1 MTRSTSLLLLALVTG
16 PSLARAQAQPASPQP
31 GFKEV
36 VEVVGTTPLPGVLL
50 PAEQVPAPVQTTS
63 ATDLESGRAL
73 DLSDALNR
81 RLTSVHVNNIQG
93 NPFQA
98 DVNYRGYTA
107 SPLLGTPQGLSI
119 YMDGVR
125 INQPF
130 GDVVSWDLI
139 PRAAVAS
146 TVLMPGSNPV
156 FGLNTLGGAL
166 SMRTKD
172 GRTNPG
178 TVVQASLGSYLRRS
192 FEVEHGGSRANGLH
206 WFATGNLFGED
217 GWREQSPS
225 DIRQVFAKVGRHRPT
240 GEVSLAAAYAN
251 NSLNGNGL
259 QERRLLDRDYSSVYT
274 KPDITDNQSTF
285 LNLTGRRTT
294 ARGLTFSGNAYY
306 RHISTSTLNADLNEG
321 SLDQSVY
328 QPGAEERAALALAGF
343 ANVPAIGL
351 SAANTPFPFLRC
363 LGNILIED
371 EPGEKCNGLVNRGRT
386 RQHNEGASGQVT
398 HRDDRNQLTAGAA
411 FDHSRLAL
419 VQSSE
424 LGYLNPDRSVTGT
437 GVFADGVSAGEVDD
451 EPFDARVDL
460 AGRVRTISVFLT
472 DTLTVARVW
481 HITASGRFNRTSIQ
495 NRDAI
500 VPGGGPGSLDG
511 DHTFTRFNPAIG
523 ATYNR
528 SAAWNAYAGYTEGSR
543 TATSIELGCADP
555 ATPCKLPNA
564 MAGDPPL
571 NQVITRTVEAG
582 VRGRIGDRAT
592 WNVGAF
598 HARNRDDILFVTS
611 EQSGFGYFRNFGET
625 RRQGIDAAASL
636 RTGHATL
643 SVGYTRL
650 DATFQSTE
658 HVNGAG
664 NSTNDLAREGT
675 PGLEGSIEINAGD
688 RIPLVP
694 RHLLKVFGDYDLT
707 PTLSVGISLV
717 AQSGAFARGNE
728 NNQHQS
734 DGTYYLGAGRS
745 PAYAITTLNG
755 RYFVRPRIELFAE
768 VSNLFDTRYY
778 TAAQLGATGITPEGT
793 FIARPLPAV
802 AGGEFPVVQSTFF
815 APGAPRQGMIGTRV
829 RF

>member
-1 MTRSTSLLLLALVTG
+1 LLLLALFTR
-16 PSLARAQAQPASPQP
+16 PAPANAQTQPASAAPLQP
-31 GFKEV
+31 GFEEV
-36 VEVVGTTPLPGVLL
+36 VEVIGTTPLPGIGL
-50 PAEQVPAPVQTTS
+50 PADRVPAPVQV
-63 ATDLESGRAL
+63 ANAIDLEGGRAL
-73 DLSDALNR
+73 DVSDALNR
-81 RLTSVHVNNIQG
+81 RLTSVHVNTIQG

-139 PRAAVAS
+139 PRAAIAS
-146 TVLMPGSNPV
+146 ATLIPGSNPI

-172 GRTNPG
+172 GQTNPG
-178 TVVQASLGSYLRRS
+178 TVVQASLGSYLRRAI
-192 FEVEHGGSRANGLH
+192 ELEHGASRPNGLH
-206 WFATGNLFGED
+206 WFVTGHLFGED

-225 DIRQVFAKVGRHRPT
+225 DIRQVFGKLGRFRPT
-240 GEVSLAAAYAN
+240 GEFSLTAAWAN

-259 QERRLLDRDYSSVYT
+259 QERRLLDRDYSSIYT
-274 KPDITDNQSTF
+274 KPDITENQSTF
-285 LNLTGRRTT
+285 LNLSARRTT
-294 ARGLTFSGNAYY
+294 SRGLTFSGNVYY
-306 RHISTSTLNADLNEG
+306 RHVGTSTLNADINER

-328 QPGAEERAALALAGF
+328 QPGAAERAALAEAGYP
-343 ANVPAIGL
+343 NVPASGL

-363 LGNILIED
+363 LGNILIRD

-386 RQHNEGASGQVT
+386 RQHNEGLSGQAT
-398 HRDDRNQLTAGAA
+398 HRDGRNQLTVGAA

-419 VQSSE
+419 VQSLE
-424 LGYLNPDRSVTGT
+424 LGYLNADRSVTGT
-437 GVFADGVSAGEVDD
+437 GVFADGVNAGEVDG

-460 AGRVRTISVFLT
+460 TGRVRTISLFLT

-481 HITASGRFNRTSIQ
+481 HITASGRFNQTTVR

-500 VPGGGPGSLDG
+500 EPGGGPGSLDG
-511 DHTFTRFNPAIG
+511 DHTFSRFNPAVG

-528 SAAWNAYAGYTEGSR
+528 STAWNAYAGYTEGSR
-543 TATSIELGCADP
+543 AATSIELGCADP

-571 NQVITRTVEAG
+571 NQVVTKTVEAG
-582 VRGRIGDRAT
+582 VRGRVGGRAT
-592 WNVGAF
+592 WSVGAF

-611 EQSGFGYFRNFGET
+611 EQTGFGHFRNFGET

-636 RTGHATL
+636 RAGHATL
-643 SVGYTRL
+643 SIGYTLL
-650 DATFQSTE
+650 DATFQSAE
-658 HVNGAG
+658 HVNGSG
-664 NSTNDLAREGT
+664 NSTNDLALEGA
-675 PGLEGSIEINAGD
+675 PGLEGLIDISAGD

-694 RHLLKVFGDYDLT
+694 RHLLKVFGDYDLS
-707 PTLSVGISLV
+707 PKLSVGVNVV

-728 NNQHQS
+728 NNRHQS
-734 DGTYYLGAGRS
+734 DGRYYLGAGRS
-745 PAYAITTLNG
+745 PAYAVTTLNG
-755 RYFVRPRIELFAE
+755 RYVVRPRVEFFAE
-768 VSNLFDTRYY
+768 VSNLLNARYY
-778 TAAQLGATGITPEGT
+778 TAAQLGATGITPDGT

-802 AGGEFPVVQSTFF
+802 AGGEFPVVQSTFL
-815 APGAPRQGMIGTRV
+815 APGPPRQAMVGTRV